1 MRNAIVYDDR
11 ITVGH
16 VPTAE
21 DVQQLRDFS
30 FRTVVDLRSE
40 DEKLGRY
47 VERLAGSCG
56 IRSVSIPI
64 TRTEITYEKVARF
77 YEAVYLKLASPIYA
91 FSRYGRRPLA
101 FLVLFDVIARG
112 EPAVKVFE
120 KGARY
125 GMSLESELYLQIF
138 LARASRDEAFRATV
152 SSIRERIDALPGG
165 SP

>member
-1 MRNAIVYDDR
+1 MRNAIVYDER

-16 VPTAE
+16 VPTTG
-21 DVQQLRDFS
+21 DMQQLRDFS
-30 FRTVVDLRSE
+30 YRTVVDLRSE

-47 VERLAGSCG
+47 VEHLSGTYG
-56 IRSVSIPI
+56 IRCVSIPI
-64 TRTEITYEKVARF
+64 TRTRITHAKVARF

-112 EPAVKVFE
+112 EPAVRVFE

-125 GMSLESELYLQIF
+125 GMSLESDLYLQLF
-138 LARASRDEAFRATV
+138 LAKASRDEAFRATV
-152 SSIRERIDALPGG
+152 SSIREQIDALPGVL
-165 SP
+165 